1 MRKIEWT
8 ATKGWMVAIMAI
20 ALLLSAVL
28 GLVIV
33 IDMMNDEPVG
43 SILVVEEVYFVSE
56 ETSSGSMDLYVHVF
70 VTNDGDEPCKS
81 EIRAFAVDVETNLA
95 MDETGH
101 TVGTI
106 DDQATSE
113 SMLLLTLPSDGRY
126 RVELLIFKDGKITVK
141 GTGTVNLYQAGSG
154 GKDYRTDLEDPAAS
168 APKENV
174 ADMPFPQIGAMAIV
188 VLAVALIARRRWRR

>member
-1 MRKIEWT
+1 M
-8 ATKGWMVAIMAI
+8 
-20 ALLLSAVL
+20 L

-56 ETSSGSMDLYVHVF
+56 ETSAGSMDLYVHVF
-70 VTNDGDEPCKS
+70 VTNDGDESCQS

-106 DDQATSE
+106 DDQTTSE
-113 SMLLLTLPSDGRY
+113 SMLMMTLPSDGRY
-126 RVELLIFKDGKITVK
+126 RVELLIFKGGKITVK
-141 GTGTVNLYQAGSG
+141 GTGTVNLYEAGSG
-154 GKDYRTDLEDPAAS
+154 GKDYRTDQVDPAADK
-168 APKENV
+168 AEEKEG
-174 ADMPFPQIGAMAIV
+174 AMPFPQIGAVALAVI
-188 VLAVALIARRRWRR
+188 AVALIARRRWRR

>member
-70 VTNDGDEPCKS
+70 VTNDGDESCQS

-106 DDQATSE
+106 DEQTTSE
-113 SMLLLTLPSDGRY
+113 SMLLMTLPSDGRY

-141 GTGTVNLYQAGSG
+141 GTGTVNLYLAGSG
-154 GKDYRTDLEDPAAS
+154 GKDYRTDQEDPAADAES
-168 APKENV
+168 KEG
-174 ADMPFPQIGAMAIV
+174 AMPFPQIGAVAIV

>member
-1 MRKIEWT
+1 MTKIEWT
-8 ATKGWMVAIMAI
+8 ATKGWMLAIITI
-20 ALLLSAVL
+20 ALFISAAI

-33 IDMMNDEPVG
+33 IDILSDEPVG

-56 ETSSGSMDLYVHVF
+56 ETTSGSMDLYIHVF
-70 VTNDGDEPCKS
+70 VTNDGDEHCQS

-106 DDQATSE
+106 DEQTTSE
-113 SMLLLTLPSDGRY
+113 SMLLMTLPSDGRY

-141 GTGTVNLYQAGSG
+141 GTGTVNLYLAGSG
-154 GKDYRTDLEDPAAS
+154 GKDYRTDQEDPAAGASKES
-168 APKENV
+168 A
-174 ADMPFPQIGAMAIV
+174 ADVPFPHIGAVAIAV
-188 VLAVALIARRRWRR
+188 IAVALVVKRRWRR